1 MQRPII
7 DKISAR
13 NARAEMISPALCRA
27 GNIRITGGKS
37 GCGYTH

>member
-1 MQRPII
+1 LMLKRPII

-27 GNIRITGGKS
+27 GNTRIAS
-37 GCGYTH
+37 G